1 MLFIAVA
8 VASPGPCYLPH
19 WLAVQWRGGG
29 AELGAWATEQRLLFW
44 VVLPIPDSLA
54 GAQSFPGAADQ
65 LWDEVGANLP
75 GGTGDVGKGAIPAG
89 GGGGGNDLGHPGQG
103 RSELGHRLH
112 EDRAVE
118 RGTPFPRSSGSPSS
132 SSPAPPAWPLCSFSA
147 VLVIKDMMMFL
158 CSQSAVGCVGWSAA
172 LAGGWVPSTHSPGA
186 ALMGEL

>member
-89 GGGGGNDLGHPGQG
+89 GGGGEGGTTWAIPARADLSWGIACMRTGLWRGGPPSHAPVGVLPPPRQLTQPG
-103 RSELGHRLH
+103 LC
-112 EDRAVE
+112 A
-118 RGTPFPRSSGSPSS
+118 PSRQC
-132 SSPAPPAWPLCSFSA
+132 W
-147 VLVIKDMMMFL
+147 
-158 CSQSAVGCVGWSAA
+158 
-172 LAGGWVPSTHSPGA
+172 
-186 ALMGEL
+186 